1 MVGMDMYVIRTKQ
14 NFTLNIMMLASIV
27 SVVNIT

>member
-1 MVGMDMYVIRTKQ
+1 MDMYVIRTKQ